1 MTIISLKIGLGADPE
16 NQFSFFIPPLCPD
29 LNGYT
34 TGFIKY
40 KN

>member
-1 MTIISLKIGLGADPE
+1 MKIISLNKGLEADPE
-16 NQFSFFIPPLCPD
+16 NQFSFFQVIITPD
-29 LNGYT
+29 FNGYT